1 MKPPTA
7 SITASGALASQPA
20 PSNGVF
26 DAPLDPL
33 GRQSR
38 RPSLQ
43 TTAPAV
49 LLQPLGRRWLTV
61 CGAALLL
68 GAALGQVAAPVVG
81 MLPQAWVGAALG
93 ALVGLGLGLCLWLYT
108 SVLARSQP
116 RPQPGAQQVRGSSDS
131 LARALA
137 QASQDM
143 AMTPPASSPALSPS
157 PSLPAPAAA
166 QVAQP
171 NPQRLA
177 RDPLTGAFTQQYFVA
192 AADREWARLRRHG
205 EDAALLM
212 VDIDRF
218 ARLNDTHGLAF
229 SDAMLIEVT
238 RLTSATLR
246 PYDLMARFGGGVLV
260 VYLPHT
266 DPMGA
271 LDVAERIRE
280 RIAGLRLTQD
290 AKTASSTVSVG
301 VAPIGEGHASL
312 EAVITDAGIALRDAK
327 AAGRNCV
334 RSAPIPPRKS
344 SQPGAPLG
352 DRRPA
357 GPF

>member
-7 SITASGALASQPA
+7 SITASGTPASQSTPA
-20 PSNGVF
+20 AGLFN
-26 DAPLDPL
+26 APGIPV

-38 RPSLQ
+38 RPHPLAAQPTVS
-43 TTAPAV
+43 
-49 LLQPLGRRWLTV
+49 LQPLGRRWLTV
-61 CGAALLL
+61 CGVALML
-68 GAALGQVAAPVVG
+68 GAALGQIAEPFISMV
-81 MLPQAWVGAALG
+81 PQAWAGAALG
-93 ALVGLGLGLCLWLYT
+93 AVIGLGLGLCLWLY
-108 SVLARSQP
+108 SSAVARSQP
-116 RPQPGAQQVRGSSDS
+116 LGQPLQGSSES
-131 LARALA
+131 LAQALA
-137 QASQDM
+137 QASQDLATAPM
-143 AMTPPASSPALSPS
+143 ASSSSMSPS
-157 PSLPAPAAA
+157 TLMPATPAA
-166 QVAQP
+166 QLGP
-171 NPQRLA
+171 TNLQRLA
-177 RDPLTGAFTQQYFVA
+177 RDPLTGAYTQQYFVA

-229 SDAMLIEVT
+229 SDAMLVEVT

-312 EAVITDAGIALRDAK
+312 EAVITDAGMALRDAK

-344 SQPGAPLG
+344 PQPGAPLG

-357 GPF
+357 GPV

>member
-1 MKPPTA
+1 MKPTTA
-7 SITASGALASQPA
+7 SISASGTPASQGASASRLFNA
-20 PSNGVF
+20 PGEPV
-26 DAPLDPL
+26 
-33 GRQSR
+33 GRHSR
-38 RPSLQ
+38 RPQPLA
-43 TTAPAV
+43 TAPTV
-49 LLQPLGRRWLTV
+49 LRQPLGRRWPMV
-61 CGAALLL
+61 CGVALLL
-68 GAALGQVAAPVVG
+68 GAALGQVADPFVG
-81 MLPQAWVGAALG
+81 MLPQVWAGVALG
-93 ALVGLGLGLCLWLYT
+93 AVVGLGVGLCLWLYT
-108 SVLARSQP
+108 GALARLQVL
-116 RPQPGAQQVRGSSDS
+116 PQPLQGSSES
-131 LARALA
+131 LAQALA
-137 QASQDM
+137 QASQDL
-143 AMTPPASSPALSPS
+143 ATTPPATASSPS
-157 PSLPAPAAA
+157 PATPAAQLA
-166 QVAQP
+166 P
-171 NPQRLA
+171 TNLQRLA
-177 RDPLTGAFTQQYFVA
+177 RDPLTGAYTQQYFVA

-229 SDAMLIEVT
+229 SDAMLVEVT

-301 VAPIGEGHASL
+301 VAPIGDGHASL
-312 EAVITDAGIALRDAK
+312 EAVITDAGMALRDAK

-344 SQPGAPLG
+344 PQPGAPLG

-357 GPF
+357 GPY

>member
-7 SITASGALASQPA
+7 PNHATGLPSGPSRAAARASDPA
-20 PSNGVF
+20 GY
-26 DAPLDPL
+26 PLF
-33 GRQSR
+33 
-38 RPSLQ
+38 RP
-43 TTAPAV
+43 P
-49 LLQPLGRRWLTV
+49 G
-61 CGAALLL
+61 GAAPQAEPAAARGQSLWQSGWLLAAMAPLL
-68 GAALGQVAAPVVG
+68 GAGLGQLVAPLVGTLPV
-81 MLPQAWVGAALG
+81 AWSAAAAG
-93 ALVGLGLGLCLWLYT
+93 ALIGIGLGLGLWLHRFA
-108 SVLARSQP
+108 LAS
-116 RPQPGAQQVRGSSDS
+116 AQQP
-131 LARALA
+131 
-137 QASQDM
+137 Q
-143 AMTPPASSPALSPS
+143 
-157 PSLPAPAAA
+157 A
-166 QVAQP
+166 QVASLAP
-171 NPQRLA
+171 NLPMAQVGVQAPIQHELPPPSPGAVEPAPGQPQRLA
-177 RDPLTGAFTQQYFVA
+177 RDPLTGAYTQQYFVA

-218 ARLNDTHGLAF
+218 ARLNETHGLAF
-229 SDAMLIEVT
+229 SDAMLVEVT

-260 VYLPHT
+260 LYLPHT

-290 AKTASSTVSVG
+290 GRTASSTVSVG

-312 EAVITDAGIALRDAK
+312 EAVITDAGTALRDAK

-344 SQPGAPLG
+344 PQPGAPMG

-357 GPF
+357 GPV